1 MEKINHQLEQ
11 VLTGKLNAH
20 DAHEDVQAWLRVS
33 VYNIAHGVAHH
44 KTKAGRAK
52 ALQLVKDNNPAFY
65 DDVASM
71 SKLIFKK
78 TFTY

>member
-1 MEKINHQLEQ
+1 MEEINNQLEQ
-11 VLTGKLNAH
+11 VLSGKLNAH
-20 DAHEDVQAWLRVS
+20 EAHEDVQAWLRVS
-33 VYNIAHGVAHH
+33 VYNLAHHVAHH

-65 DDVASM
+65 DDVETM

-78 TFTY
+78 SFTS

>member
-1 MEKINHQLEQ
+1 MDEINNQLEQ
-11 VLTGKLNAH
+11 VLSGELSAN

-33 VYNIAHGVAHH
+33 VYNLAHGVAHH

-65 DDVASM
+65 DDVLHMA
-71 SKLIFKK
+71 KIIYK
-78 TFTY
+78 